1 MQWCIHRMSLLEI
14 NSLIN
19 VCTGTIIESI
29 RTKCWTNILFEIV
42 WSLTYEVL
50 TLTQT
55 YLLAFIKTNRV
66 FHSFSDNG
74 FTKLSIDI
82 SFLDICVLFEALI
95 YSDKLCSGERNVSLF
110 RTFLCLLHFF
120 YSALLEIQNV
130 CGSCFF
136 FKKYFFEKSIKGR
149 KKFSK
154 IM

>member
-95 YSDKLCSGERNVSLF
+95 YSDKLCSGERNVSLC
-110 RTFLCLLHFF
+110 RTFLCLLHFLTVRF
-120 YSALLEIQNV
+120 MKSRTLAFHA
-130 CGSCFF
+130 FF
-136 FKKYFFEKSIKGR
+136 QKVFFNLN
-149 KKFSK
+149 
-154 IM
+154 